1 MQLDLGLWTQN
12 SLLNVS
18 HSRFVDIL
26 SYEQFMKNI
35 RKALSFNHNSHFFN
49 EVDHIQNRT

>member
-1 MQLDLGLWTQN
+1 MKLDLGLWTQN

-18 HSRFVDIL
+18 HSRFLDIL

-35 RKALSFNHNSHFFN
+35 RRVLSFIHNSHLFN
-49 EVDHIQNRT
+49 EVDHIQNGT